1 MSIVVVYESMFGN
14 TRTIASAIAEGLAP
28 FGAVSTANVNDPG
41 VKEAIR
47 SADLL
52 VLGGP
57 THVHGMTR
65 PSSRKEAAAWAEDTS
80 KNLTLE
86 PSAPGTGV
94 REWIKDLDL
103 LPSLCAAF
111 DTRLDAARILT
122 GAASGHI
129 DHALTKRGSQ
139 SVISPESFLVS
150 KGNVLENGEL
160 DRARAWGASVGKA
173 KEQFMHH

>member
-14 TRTIASAIAEGLAP
+14 TRTIALAIAEGLAP

-103 LPSLCAAF
+103 LPSL
-111 DTRLDAARILT
+111 
-122 GAASGHI
+122 
-129 DHALTKRGSQ
+129 
-139 SVISPESFLVS
+139 
-150 KGNVLENGEL
+150 
-160 DRARAWGASVGKA
+160 WGGL
-173 KEQFMHH
+173 